1 VFLCIIAHRGRV
13 FHTYAGEVTFSH
25 LLFVSFSMAYMAF
38 PQAKEYLPHVI
49 CMNEAFF
56 PL

>member
-1 VFLCIIAHRGRV
+1 VI
-13 FHTYAGEVTFSH
+13 FSH